1 MEVKTRDDDKSVATT
16 SEKAVIEPIVV
27 PNSTWMPAS
36 PTNTPY
42 SNGMPIRR
50 DMTKPVPVSWPIR

>member
-1 MEVKTRDDDKSVATT
+1 MISTMYCATWVQVTARMPPSIEQTR
-16 SEKAVIEPIVV
+16 
-27 PNSTWMPAS
+27 MPAR

-50 DMTKPVPVSWPIR
+50 DMTKPVPVS